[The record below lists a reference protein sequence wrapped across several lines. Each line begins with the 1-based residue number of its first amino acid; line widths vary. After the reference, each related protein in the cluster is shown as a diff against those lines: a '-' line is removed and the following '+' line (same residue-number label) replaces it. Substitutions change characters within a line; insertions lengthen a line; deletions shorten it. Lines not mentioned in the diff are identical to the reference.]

1 MLSNAAILIAERT
14 PLPDPVTRAG
24 IRYLVGRTDRS
35 LQEEDSL
42 TAARRFCDEM
52 PTFAIAEHTDA
63 ANQQHYEVPAKFFQ
77 NVLGPRLKYSCCYF
91 EPGDTLAE
99 AEEQAL
105 SLTCKHA
112 DLRNGQ
118 DILELGCGWGSLTL
132 WLATRYPS
140 SHITAV
146 SNSAS
151 QRAHILQQAALLRLN
166 NLKVITADIN
176 AFNTNKTFDRVVS
189 VEMFEHM
196 SNWPGLLSR
205 VRGWLKPDG
214 RLFVHVFAHDKAPYR
229 FDHANK
235 ADFIAQHFFTGGIM
249 PSAPLMG
256 QCAKSFEVE
265 EQWRWSGEQYART
278 ADSWLTNFDAHQDQI
293 MPVLEEVYGSRASLW
308 HRRWR
313 LFFLATSG
321 LFGYRSG
328 TPWGINHYRLRPL

>member
-1 MLSNAAILIAERT
+1 MLSTAAILLAERT
-14 PLPDPVTRAG
+14 PLPDSITRAG

-42 TAARRFCDEM
+42 AAARKFCDDM
-52 PTFAIAEHTDA
+52 PNFSIAEHADA
-63 ANQQHYEVPAKFFQ
+63 ANRQHYEVPAKFFQ

-99 AEEQAL
+99 SEERAL
-105 SLTCKHA
+105 ALTCDHA
-112 DLRNGQ
+112 DIRNGHE
-118 DILELGCGWGSLTL
+118 ILELGCGWGSLTI
-132 WLATRYPS
+132 WLATRYPAS
-140 SHITAV
+140 RVTAV

-151 QRAHILQQAALLRLN
+151 QRAHILQQAALLRLT
-166 NLKVITADIN
+166 NLRVVTADIN
-176 AFNTNKTFDRVVS
+176 AFGTDKTFDRVVS

-196 SNWPGLLSR
+196 SNWTNLLSR

-249 PSAPLMG
+249 PSAPLME
-256 QCAKSFEVE
+256 QCATSFEIE
-265 EQWRWSGEQYART
+265 DQWRWSGEHYART
-278 ADSWLTNFDAHQDQI
+278 ADLWLENFDARQEQI
-293 MPVLEEVYGSRASLW
+293 MPVLEDVYGKSAGLW

-328 TPWGINHYRLRPL
+328 TPWGISHYRLRPL